1 MFIPAAVQLEM
12 LVSNAH
18 AKTAFNQCFLWLH
31 IAASVTVAMPLKKKN
46 KPMRISADLF
56 KIGARAYMWKSAIR
70 LKAPRTPSDRATTTG
85 TPYFGRPYRK
95 GAYAREVHGEA
106 KALCH
111 VSDLANVSYYSRSPQ
126 VRRITRSQSNYL
138 LSTTDRKV
146 LDYSYIEAPAV
157 YLSRLYILPTVLRMP
172 GPLVCF
178 GEVIA
183 GQQISQYVQPVVQ
196 AR

>member
-111 VSDLANVSYYSRSPQ
+111 VSDQKPVKLSAKYNGPKSAGLLLYRSASCILVQIIYIANCTSNARTVGMFWGSDCRTANIPICTTSCTGSLKFSWFLGT
-126 VRRITRSQSNYL
+126 RI
-138 LSTTDRKV
+138 
-146 LDYSYIEAPAV
+146 
-157 YLSRLYILPTVLRMP
+157 
-172 GPLVCF
+172 
-178 GEVIA
+178 
-183 GQQISQYVQPVVQ
+183 
-196 AR
+196 